1 MSRKESAE
9 NNTLEIDKSHVIV
22 TTVSRRKRTVRKAS
36 SLRPRRSALRVRSVR
51 PLKAILNSSEVLEEE
66 K

>member
-9 NNTLEIDKSHVIV
+9 NTTLEIDKSHAIV
-22 TTVSRRKRTVRKAS
+22 TTVSRRKRTLRKAS

>member
-9 NNTLEIDKSHVIV
+9 NTTLEIDKSHVIV

-36 SLRPRRSALRVRSVR
+36 SLRPRRSALRVKSVR